1 MTLPALYNL
10 RQEYVELMTKL
21 ADMDLD
27 AQTLADTIESTGV
40 VESFNEKAANVVMVA
55 RQFDSHCDAIDSEIK
70 RLQDLKKQRKNTA
83 EKLRDYL
90 LNNMMAAQIESIDH
104 PLMSIKIRNNPES
117 VEVFEESL
125 VPSDYMSWPSMPAPK
140 PDKTKIKTAI
150 KTGVEIPGCKLV
162 RSNSLLVK

>member
-1 MTLPALYNL
+1 MTLPALYTL

-55 RQFDSHCDAIDSEIK
+55 RQFDSHCDAIDNEIK

-83 EKLRDYL
+83 DKLRDYL
-90 LNNMMAAQIESIDH
+90 LNNMLAAQIESIDH
-104 PLMSIKIRNNPES
+104 PFMSIKIRNNPES
-117 VEVFEESL
+117 VEVFEEKL
-125 VPSDYMSWPSMPAPK
+125 IPTEFMTWPAMPDPK
-140 PDKTKIKTAI
+140 PNKTLIKTSM
-150 KTGVEIPGCKLV
+150 KLGVEIPGCKLV
-162 RSNSLLVK
+162 RSQSLSIK

>member
-1 MTLPALYNL
+1 MTLPALYTL

-21 ADMDLD
+21 ADMDFD

-40 VESFNEKAANVVMVA
+40 VESFNEKAVSVVMVA
-55 RQFDSHCDAIDSEIK
+55 RQFDNHCDAIDNEIK

-83 EKLRDYL
+83 DKLRDYL
-90 LNNMMAAQIESIDH
+90 LNNMLAAQIESIDH

-117 VEVFEESL
+117 VEVFEEGL
-125 VPSDYMSWPSMPAPK
+125 VPSDYMAWPPLPPAK

-150 KTGVEIPGCKLV
+150 KTGIEIPGCKLV
-162 RSNSLLVK
+162 RSHSLAIK

>member
-1 MTLPALYNL
+1 MSDLSLYSIK
-10 RQEYVELMTKL
+10 QEYVELVSKL
-21 ADMDLD
+21 SSMDLD
-27 AQTLADTIESTGV
+27 EQTILDTLESTGILD
-40 VESFNEKAANVVMVA
+40 SFQEKSVNVVMVA

-90 LNNMMAAQIESIDH
+90 LNNMMAAQIELIDH

-125 VPSDYMSWPSMPAPK
+125 VPSDYMAWPAMPAPK